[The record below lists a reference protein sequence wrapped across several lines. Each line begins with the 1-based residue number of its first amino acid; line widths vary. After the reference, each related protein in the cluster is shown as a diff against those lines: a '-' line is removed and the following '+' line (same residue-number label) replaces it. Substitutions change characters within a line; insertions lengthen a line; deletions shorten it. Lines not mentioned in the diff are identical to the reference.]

1 MSPNQHKID
10 LNKYIQDD
18 YIRSLFMESFC
29 YIDDE
34 NKVDDVL
41 KGLVTN
47 ASHQRIIFAKS
58 YLKTI
63 FFEMVKYYS
72 DSDVSVINCNS
83 NVEIFMKDLSEC
95 NSIVIYN
102 NINKCRDAAI
112 IELIKKY
119 PGILVC

>member
-1 MSPNQHKID
+1 
-10 LNKYIQDD
+10 
-18 YIRSLFMESFC
+18 MESFR

-34 NKVDDVL
+34 NKVHAVL

-47 ASHQRIIFAKS
+47 ASQQRIIFAKS

-63 FFEMVKYYS
+63 FFEMVRYYS
-72 DSDVSVINCNS
+72 DNDVSVINCNS
-83 NVEIFMKDLSEC
+83 NAEIFMKDLSEH
-95 NSIVIYN
+95 NSIIIYN
-102 NINKCRDAAI
+102 NINKCRDAEI